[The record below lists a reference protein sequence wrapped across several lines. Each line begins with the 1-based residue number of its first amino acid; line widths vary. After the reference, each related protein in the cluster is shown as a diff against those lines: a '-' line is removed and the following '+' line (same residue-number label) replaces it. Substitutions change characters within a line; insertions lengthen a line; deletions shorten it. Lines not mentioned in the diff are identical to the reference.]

1 MLEDRNRASQR
12 VRQLR
17 EPTVPGLN
25 DAHSKAYL
33 SLTKACQIFS

>member
-1 MLEDRNRASQR
+1 MLEDGNPASQR

-25 DAHSKAYL
+25 VARSKAYL
-33 SLTKACQIFS
+33 SLTKAGQIFS